1 MSNLSTGWMVL
12 CPLVHRLGGTVST
25 LSTGWMY
32 CLPDCVHMLDGTVS
46 SCPQVGWYFFHLS
59 TGWMI
64 LFPLVHRLDC
74 SVSPLSTVWIIL
86 CPLIQRLAGTV
97 CTCPYVGWYFVHL
110 FTGWVVLCLL
120 CPQVGCTAAL
130 TLFTGWMV
138 LCPLVHRLDGTVST
152 CPQVGWYCVHLS
164 TGWMPENDIV
174 TDIRH
179 PSSPNLWNACLYLC
193 FRGQEISK

>member
-12 CPLVHRLGGTVST
+12 CPLVHILGGTVST

-138 LCPLVHRLDGTVST
+138 LCPLVHRLDARKRHSHGHQASLKSKSMER
-152 CPQVGWYCVHLS
+152 LS
-164 TGWMPENDIV
+164 IFMFSGPGNKQIKTP
-174 TDIRH
+174 
-179 PSSPNLWNACLYLC
+179 
-193 FRGQEISK
+193 